1 MRARA
6 AVLRAKDGPYVIE
19 DVRLAAPGTGE
30 LLVRISG
37 AGICHTDLLPRV
49 PDYPAMPPIVAGHEG
64 SGVVEEIGP
73 SVTGL
78 EPGDHVVLTFDS
90 CRACENC
97 YAGHPAYCDTFL
109 VRNLTGVGL
118 GDSAPMQDADGK
130 QISARWFGQS
140 SFASHSIVAARNVV
154 KVDSS
159 LPLEILGP
167 LGCGMQTGA
176 ASVLIALGVTAGT
189 SIAVYGTGAVGLS
202 AVMAARVAGAAKI
215 IAVDVSPKRL
225 ELAAELGATHT
236 IDGSTDDVVRQI
248 RGITGSGT
256 QFALDSTGVPA
267 VIVNAITA
275 LRQTGT
281 CGLLGVVKGDLILPA
296 SVLALGRNVKGILEG
311 DAVPQVFLPKLIDL
325 WQQGRF
331 PFDRLVETF
340 PLERINEAEQAALAG
355 EVVKPVLLPNG

>member
-1 MRARA
+1 MAVQA

-19 DVRLAAPGTGE
+19 DVRLAAPGPGE

-37 AGICHTDLLPRV
+37 AGICHTDLLPRS
-49 PDYPAMPPIVAGHEG
+49 PDYPAGPPIVTGHEG
-64 SGVVEEIGP
+64 SGVVEEVGP
-73 SVTGL
+73 GVSGL
-78 EPGDHVVLTFDS
+78 TAGDHVVLTFDS

-130 QISARWFGQS
+130 PISARWFGQS
-140 SFASHSIVAARNVV
+140 SFATHSVVAARNVV

-176 ASVLIALGVTAGT
+176 ASVLIALGVTAGS
-189 SIAVYGTGAVGLS
+189 SIAIYGTGAVGLS
-202 AVMAARVAGAAKI
+202 AVMAARVAGAVKI
-215 IAVDVSPKRL
+215 IAVDVNSKRL
-225 ELAAELGATHT
+225 ELAREFGATHT
-236 IDGSTDDVVRQI
+236 LDGSADDVIGQI
-248 RGITGSGT
+248 YGITGTGT
-256 QFALDSTGVPA
+256 QYALDTTGIPA

-281 CGLLGVVKGDLILPA
+281 CGLLGVIQGDLVLP
-296 SVLALGRNVKGILEG
+296 SSLLSLGRNVKGILEG
-311 DAVPQVFLPKLIDL
+311 DAVPQVLLPKLIEL

-331 PFDRLVETF
+331 PFDRLIQTY
-340 PLERINEAEQAALAG
+340 PLARINEAEQAALRG
-355 EVVKPVLLPNG
+355 DVVKPVLLPNG